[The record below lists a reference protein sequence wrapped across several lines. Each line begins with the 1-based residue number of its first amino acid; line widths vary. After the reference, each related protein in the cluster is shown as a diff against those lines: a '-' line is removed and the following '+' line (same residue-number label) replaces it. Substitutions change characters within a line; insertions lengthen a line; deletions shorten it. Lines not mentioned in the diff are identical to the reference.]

1 MLPKIPRKP
10 KSKQLWRLLALV
22 VATCLFGLIFRP

>member
-1 MLPKIPRKP
+1 MLPKIPRKS

-22 VATCLFGLIFRP
+22 IVTCLFGLIFRP

>member
-22 VATCLFGLIFRP
+22 ILTCLFGLILRA